1 MATTSSAPAGGLRTQ
16 ALGCDAQLAA
26 AFHRAR
32 SDNKPG
38 IRQRKIELVDEAS
51 DPAEREISFGPFR
64 VLPARRLL
72 LEDDKPVQISSRAL
86 DLLIALAQRPGEV
99 VSKSEL
105 IAKVWP
111 HTIVVEGNLKLQ
123 VAALRRAL
131 ADGQTDNRYIS
142 TVTGRGYCFVASV
155 SQSAAPAP
163 RQGGTHRREFRAT
176 LCCRWC
182 D

>member
-1 MATTSSAPAGGLRTQ
+1 MATISSAPAGGFRTQ
-16 ALGCDAQLAA
+16 APGCDAQPAA
-26 AFHRAR
+26 ALHRAR
-32 SDNKPG
+32 SNNKPG
-38 IRQRKIELVDEAS
+38 IWRRKIEPVDGAS
-51 DPAEREISFGPFR
+51 DVPERELSFGPFR

-155 SQSAAPAP
+155 SQSAALPP
-163 RQGGTHRREFRAT
+163 RQGGTHRRKLRAT
-176 LCCRWC
+176 LRCRWC

>member
-1 MATTSSAPAGGLRTQ
+1 MATIDSAPAGGLRTQ
-16 ALGCDAQLAA
+16 APGCDAQFAA
-26 AFHRAR
+26 AFYRDR
-32 SDNKPG
+32 SNNKPG
-38 IRQRKIELVDEAS
+38 IWRRKIEPVDGAS
-51 DPAEREISFGPFR
+51 DPAERELSFGPFR

-72 LEDDKPVQISSRAL
+72 LEDDKPVHISCRAF

-111 HTIVVEGNLKLQ
+111 HAIVVEGNLKLQ

-131 ADGQTDNRYIS
+131 ADGQAENRYIT

-155 SQSAAPAP
+155 SQSAAQPP
-163 RQGGTHRREFRAT
+163 RQGGTHRRKFRAT

>member
-1 MATTSSAPAGGLRTQ
+1 MATTSSAPAGGLWTQ
-16 ALGCDAQLAA
+16 ALGCDAQLTAG
-26 AFHRAR
+26 FRR
-32 SDNKPG
+32 SRSNNKPG
-38 IRQRKIELVDEAS
+38 IWQRKVEPVDGAS
-51 DPAEREISFGPFR
+51 DLAEREISFGPFR

-72 LEDDKPVQISSRAL
+72 LEDDKPVHISGRAF

-111 HTIVVEGNLKLQ
+111 HAIVVEGNLKLQ
-123 VAALRRAL
+123 IATLRRAL
-131 ADGQTDNRYIS
+131 ADGQAENRYIS

-155 SQSAAPAP
+155 SQSAALPP
-163 RQGGTHRREFRAT
+163 RQGGTHRRKLRAT
-176 LCCRWC
+176 LRCRWC

>member
-1 MATTSSAPAGGLRTQ
+1 MATIDAAPAGGLRTQ
-16 ALGCDAQLAA
+16 APGCDAQLAH

-32 SDNKPG
+32 SNNKPG
-38 IRQRKIELVDEAS
+38 IWRQKIEPVDGAS
-51 DPAEREISFGPFR
+51 DVAERELSFGPFR

-155 SQSAAPAP
+155 SQSAAQAP
-163 RQGGTHRREFRAT
+163 RQGGTHRPEFRAT

>member
-1 MATTSSAPAGGLRTQ
+1 MATTTSAPAGGLRTQ

-26 AFHRAR
+26 AFHRTR
-32 SDNKPG
+32 SNNKPG
-38 IRQRKIELVDEAS
+38 IWQRKLELVDGAS
-51 DPAEREISFGPFR
+51 DPAEPELSFGPFR

-72 LEDDKPVQISSRAL
+72 LEDDKPVQISNRAL

>member
-1 MATTSSAPAGGLRTQ
+1 MAMTSSASAGGLGTQ

-72 LEDDKPVQISSRAL
+72 LEDDRPVHISSRAF

-123 VAALRRAL
+123 IATLRRAL
-131 ADGQTDNRYIS
+131 ADGQAENRYIS
-142 TVTGRGYCFVASV
+142 TITGRGYCFVASV
-155 SQSAAPAP
+155 SQSAALPP
-163 RQGGTHRREFRAT
+163 RQGNTHRRKLRAT
-176 LCCRWC
+176 LRCRWY

>member
-16 ALGCDAQLAA
+16 APGCDAQFAA
-26 AFHRAR
+26 AVHRDR
-32 SDNKPG
+32 SNNKPG
-38 IRQRKIELVDEAS
+38 IWRRKIEPVDGAS
-51 DPAEREISFGPFR
+51 DPAERELSFGPFR

-72 LEDDKPVQISSRAL
+72 LEDEKPVHISSRAL

-111 HTIVVEGNLKLQ
+111 HISVVEGNLKLQ
-123 VAALRRAL
+123 IAALRRAL
-131 ADGQTDNRYIS
+131 ADGQAENRYIS

-155 SQSAAPAP
+155 SQSAALPP
-163 RQGGTHRREFRAT
+163 RQGGTHRRKFRAT
-176 LCCRWC
+176 LRCRWC

>member
-1 MATTSSAPAGGLRTQ
+1 MATTSSAPAGGLRTL
-16 ALGCDAQLAA
+16 APGCDAQFAA
-26 AFHRAR
+26 AVHRDR
-32 SDNKPG
+32 SNNKPG
-38 IRQRKIELVDEAS
+38 IWRRKIEPVDGAS
-51 DPAEREISFGPFR
+51 DPAERELSFGPFR

-72 LEDDKPVQISSRAL
+72 LEDDKPVHISGRAF

-111 HTIVVEGNLKLQ
+111 HTFVVEGNLKLQ
-123 VAALRRAL
+123 IATLRRAL

-163 RQGGTHRREFRAT
+163 RQGGTQRREFRAR

-182 D
+182 E

>member
-1 MATTSSAPAGGLRTQ
+1 MATIDSAPAGGLRTQ
-16 ALGCDAQLAA
+16 APGCDAQLAA
-26 AFHRAR
+26 AFHRTR
-32 SDNKPG
+32 SNNKPG
-38 IRQRKIELVDEAS
+38 IWQRKLELVDGAS
-51 DPAEREISFGPFR
+51 DLAEREISFGPFR

-72 LEDDKPVQISSRAL
+72 LEDDKPVHISSRAL

-111 HTIVVEGNLKLQ
+111 HAIVVEGNLKLQ
-123 VAALRRAL
+123 IATLRRAL
-131 ADGQTDNRYIS
+131 ADGQAENRYIS

-155 SQSAAPAP
+155 SQSAALPP
-163 RQGGTHRREFRAT
+163 RQGGTHRRKLRAT
-176 LCCRWC
+176 LRGRWC

>member
-1 MATTSSAPAGGLRTQ
+1 
-16 ALGCDAQLAA
+16 
-26 AFHRAR
+26 
-32 SDNKPG
+32 
-38 IRQRKIELVDEAS
+38 
-51 DPAEREISFGPFR
+51 

-72 LEDDKPVQISSRAL
+72 LEDDKPVHISSRAL

-99 VSKSEL
+99 VSKSDL

-123 VAALRRAL
+123 IAKLRCAL
-131 ADGQTDNRYIS
+131 ADGQADNRYIS

-155 SQSAAPAP
+155 SQSAAPPP
-163 RQGGTHRREFRAT
+163 RQGGTHRRKLRAT
-176 LCCRWC
+176 LRCRWC

>member
-16 ALGCDAQLAA
+16 TPGCDAQLAA
-26 AFHRAR
+26 ALHRAR
-32 SDNKPG
+32 STNKPG
-38 IRQRKIELVDEAS
+38 IWQRKIELVDGAS
-51 DPAEREISFGPFR
+51 DLAEREISFGPFR

-72 LEDDKPVQISSRAL
+72 LEDDKPVHISSRAL

-105 IAKVWP
+105 IARVWP
-111 HTIVVEGNLKLQ
+111 HAIVVEGNLKLQ
-123 VAALRRAL
+123 IATLRRAL
-131 ADGQTDNRYIS
+131 ADDQAENRYIS

-155 SQSAAPAP
+155 SQSAALPP
-163 RQGGTHRREFRAT
+163 RQGGTHRRKLRAT
-176 LCCRWC
+176 LRGRWC

>member
-1 MATTSSAPAGGLRTQ
+1 MATIDSAPAGGLRTQ
-16 ALGCDAQLAA
+16 APRCDAQLAA

-32 SDNKPG
+32 SNNKPG
-38 IRQRKIELVDEAS
+38 IWRRKIERVDGAS
-51 DPAEREISFGPFR
+51 DPAERELSFGPFR

-111 HTIVVEGNLKLQ
+111 QTIVVEGNLKLQ
-123 VAALRRAL
+123 IAALRRAL
-131 ADGQTDNRYIS
+131 ADGQTDNPYIS

-163 RQGGTHRREFRAT
+163 RQGGTHRRKFRAT
-176 LCCRWC
+176 LCCRWS

>member
-16 ALGCDAQLAA
+16 TPGCDAQLAA
-26 AFHRAR
+26 ALDRAR
-32 SDNKPG
+32 SNNKPG
-38 IRQRKIELVDEAS
+38 IWRRKIEPVDRAS

-72 LEDDKPVQISSRAL
+72 LEDDKPVHISSRAF

-123 VAALRRAL
+123 IATLRRAL
-131 ADGQTDNRYIS
+131 ADGQAENRYIS
-142 TVTGRGYCFVASV
+142 TVTGRGYCFVGSAS
-155 SQSAAPAP
+155 QPAALPT
-163 RQGGTHRREFRAT
+163 RQGGTHRRKLRAT
-176 LCCRWC
+176 LRCRWC